1 MRRRISRAA
10 RSFVVI
16 RFLPEPTFGFAS
28 APSCTRFDII
38 VPAAN
43 MIAPDNE
50 CLRPTDLYF
59 CPERILICISP
70 AQQLA

>member
-50 CLRPTDLYF
+50 CLRPTHLYF
-59 CPERILICISP
+59 FPKES
-70 AQQLA
+70 